1 MLGSIA
7 GEPHCFS
14 DIIVGQLI
22 VDAVAGEDDEVVLLS
37 DLERSDVGHRFDHVR
52 VAATV
57 LQFCLRVAKCS
68 TDGQAA
74 RQDADGTDYKLGV
87 RRLFRRG
94 RFLLLL
100 RRLVITVFIVIQGL
114 GGGGLIDLPAS
125 LYDSLVLFDVA
136 GFVVA
141 AQRSHLQ
148 ASVRREDG
156 PAVAYVRYVADL
168 TDDQHYD
175 RA

>member
-1 MLGSIA
+1 MFGSLA
-7 GEPHCFS
+7 GEPHRFPNV
-14 DIIVGQLI
+14 IVRQLI
-22 VDAVAGEDDEVVLLS
+22 VDAVAGEDNEIVLFG
-37 DLERSDVGHRFDHVR
+37 DLERSNVGHRLDHVR
-52 VAATV
+52 ISATV
-57 LQFCLRVAKCS
+57 LQFCLRVAKRP

-74 RQDADGTDYKLGV
+74 RQDADRTDYKLGV

-100 RRLVITVFIVIQGL
+100 LRLVITVFIVIEGL
-114 GGGGLIDLPAS
+114 GGGGLIDLPTG

-141 AQRSHLQ
+141 AQRSHLL
-148 ASVRREDG
+148 AGVRGEDG